1 MPLES
6 LDLND
11 IGISFSRDLLLW
23 CKELSREESGR
34 RPTPRPRLDAEVA
47 RSARAPAPTCQSA
60 GARGRHGDVARARAR
75 AGDEEPGG
83 PEAAAAA
90 ARTRPSAWSPRC
102 ITVVSCTM
110 AAENLFNGLTN
121 FNWNEVLM
129 ETVNVLQHGQV
140 VAVPTDTIYGITC
153 LAQNSE
159 AIQRIYEIKGRTADK
174 PLAISVGNVEAIY
187 KYCKVT
193 VSDQVL
199 RDLLP
204 GPVTLVFKRSDD
216 LNKDLNP
223 FTDLV
228 GVRIPKH
235 PFMQKLAQLCG
246 EPLALTSANV
256 SSHTSTLTPEEF
268 KDIWPLLGLVVDGGP
283 IGDMTDPECRL
294 GSTVVNLAT
303 PGKYSIIR
311 PGCAFTATVE
321 TLQKEHGLCLQY
333 EN

>member
-1 MPLES
+1 M
-6 LDLND
+6 D
-11 IGISFSRDLLLW
+11 
-23 CKELSREESGR
+23 
-34 RPTPRPRLDAEVA
+34 
-47 RSARAPAPTCQSA
+47 
-60 GARGRHGDVARARAR
+60 
-75 AGDEEPGG
+75 
-83 PEAAAAA
+83 
-90 ARTRPSAWSPRC
+90 
-102 ITVVSCTM
+102 
-110 AAENLFNGLTN
+110 
-121 FNWNEVLM
+121 WNEVLM

-311 PGCAFTATVE
+311 PGCRILWTNLWVVTACVPLSGLT
-321 TLQKEHGLCLQY
+321 QKTAIELDDWADCM
-333 EN
+333 